1 MESQSLINILIGAC
15 GVLIGW
21 VLKSIR
27 ESIVDLQNAHKELVK
42 ADTNLSIKVQEIEL
56 LVVGD
61 YIKHSDFKEF
71 SAAIFAKLDRME
83 GKIDGKQDK
92 LK

>member
-1 MESQSLINILIGAC
+1 MDTQTLLNLLFGAIGA
-15 GVLIGW
+15 LLSWI
-21 VLKSIR
+21 LKSVTD
-27 ESIVDLQNAHKELVK
+27 SVKDLQK
-42 ADTNLSIKVQEIEL
+42 ADTDLANKVQEIEL

-92 LK
+92 SK

>member
-1 MESQSLINILIGAC
+1 METQSLINMLFAAC

-21 VLKSIR
+21 VVHSIK
-27 ESIVDLQNAHKELVK
+27 ESVKDLQI
-42 ADTNLSIKVQEIEL
+42 ADKLLADKVQEIEV

-61 YIKHSDFKEF
+61 YVKHSDFKEF

-83 GKIDGKQDK
+83 TKMDGKADK
-92 LK
+92 SR